1 MLLLAKLMLD
11 TQRDYMLAAPEA
23 HMSEWRLVFAVW
35 AYMII
40 VMSMWMVISPWRMRD
55 MMEWMQAKPRRLAAM
70 GWFRLGFGVLLIVL
84 GLTVFTLPAA
94 N

>member
-1 MLLLAKLMLD
+1 
-11 TQRDYMLAAPEA
+11 
-23 HMSEWRLVFAVW
+23 
-35 AYMII
+35 
-40 VMSMWMVISPWRMRD
+40 
-55 MMEWMQAKPRRLAAM
+55 M

>member
-1 MLLLAKLMLD
+1 
-11 TQRDYMLAAPEA
+11 
-23 HMSEWRLVFAVW
+23 
-35 AYMII
+35 
-40 VMSMWMVISPWRMRD
+40 MSMWMVISPWRMRD

-84 GLTVFTLPAA
+84 GLTVFTLSAA